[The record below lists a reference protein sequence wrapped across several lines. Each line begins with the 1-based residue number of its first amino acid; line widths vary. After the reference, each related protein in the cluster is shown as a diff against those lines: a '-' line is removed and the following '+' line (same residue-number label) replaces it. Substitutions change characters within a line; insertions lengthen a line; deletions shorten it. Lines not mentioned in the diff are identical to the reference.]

1 MECARGEEIGAY
13 LDGELSP
20 AAQHVFESHLSE
32 CPTCAAELRNQQGL
46 LRTLDLALNAG
57 PALELPDNFSRLV
70 AVRAESDLGGVR
82 SCRGNGRA
90 LRFTAA
96 LSLGALFLLAAG
108 RSDVGP
114 AGLKNLAFGLLGLLD
129 IFSRLLF
136 DLVLGLVIVL
146 RAVGRWL
153 IQTPSPVGSLSVIF
167 FAGTLFMLVRQ
178 VRRFHRR

>member
-20 AAQHVFESHLSE
+20 EAQHVFESHLSE
-32 CPTCAAELRNQQGL
+32 CLVCAAELRNQQGL
-46 LRTLDLALNAG
+46 LRTLDLALTAR
-57 PALELPDNFSRLV
+57 PAMELPDNFSRLV

-96 LSLGALFLLAAG
+96 LSVGALFLLAAG
-108 RSDVGP
+108 RGDVGP
-114 AGLKNLAFGLLGLLD
+114 AGLKNLALVLFDLLD

-146 RAVGRWL
+146 RALGRWL
-153 IQTPSPVGSLSVIF
+153 VQTPSPLGSLSVRF
-167 FAGTLFMLVRQ
+167 CVGTLFMWVRQ